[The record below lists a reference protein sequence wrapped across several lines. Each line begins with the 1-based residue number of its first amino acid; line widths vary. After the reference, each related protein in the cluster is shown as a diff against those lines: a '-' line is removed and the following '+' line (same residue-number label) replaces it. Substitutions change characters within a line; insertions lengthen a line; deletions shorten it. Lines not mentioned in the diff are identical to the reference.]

1 MSGQQSE
8 RYTLIGSNGS
18 PYSLKMRA
26 LMRYRRLPF
35 DWVLRTTRNRS
46 EFETVKPALVPVLKL
61 PEDGSLHI
69 DSTPLIYRLEDRHPD
84 TRSVI
89 PDNKAHAFLSHLIE
103 DMADEWCTKMMFH
116 YRWTYD
122 ADIKYA
128 SYWIADDS
136 FPDEVREKRDEMAKS
151 FAERQIGRMPLVG
164 CTPENAPVIE
174 TGYQRIL
181 SLLETHVGQYD
192 FLFGTRPSIGDF
204 GLYGQLR
211 VLATDPTPLS
221 IIRAVAQRTESWLRQ
236 MDDAS
241 GIEGDWA
248 ATDALPA
255 ATQGLLDFAG
265 YVYLPFLAAN
275 AQAISKGLD
284 SFNLTLLDHPYSQG
298 VFPYQVKCLQDL
310 KRRYNEL
317 SEENKNTVDNH
328 LGGTGALEI
337 LAPN

>member
-1 MSGQQSE
+1 M
-8 RYTLIGSNGS
+8 
-18 PYSLKMRA
+18 
-26 LMRYRRLPF
+26 
-35 DWVLRTTRNRS
+35 V
-46 EFETVKPALVPVLKL
+46 
-61 PEDGSLHI
+61 H
-69 DSTPLIYRLEDRHPD
+69 
-84 TRSVI
+84 
-89 PDNKAHAFLSHLIE
+89 
-103 DMADEWCTKMMFH
+103 KMMFH

-122 ADIKYA
+122 ADINYA

-136 FPDEVREKRDEMAKS
+136 FPDEVAEKRDAMAKS

-181 SLLETHVGQYD
+181 SLLETHVGQHE

-221 IIRAVAQRTESWLRQ
+221 IIRAIAQRTESWLRQ

-248 ATDALPA
+248 AIDALPT

-275 AQAISKGLD
+275 AQAISKGQD
-284 SFNLTLLDHPYSQG
+284 SFSLTLLDHPYSQG

-317 SEENKNTVDNH
+317 SEENKNTVDH
-328 LGGTGALEI
+328 YLGGTGALEI